1 MKNPKLYQPVS
12 YKKIIFLAASVF
24 LLIASCKNKDD
35 KNSTAAA
42 AAEQP
47 KDYTVLE
54 LSPRH
59 AVLNTDFPASIQGQQ
74 NIDIRPKID
83 GYVEKIYVDEGS
95 IVKKGQLLFSISAPQ
110 YEQDVRTAEAGIL
123 TAQADVST
131 AKMQVV
137 KVKPLV
143 DKDIISHYELESAQY
158 TLQSKQAMLAQARA
172 TLSNARVNLGYTHIS
187 SPVSGVVGS
196 LPYRLGSLVS
206 GTTTEPLTTVY
217 NTGNVFAYFSVN
229 EKQLLN
235 FTRNSKGNTF
245 KEKIQSMPNVS
256 LLLSDG
262 SKYAYEGKI
271 ETVNGLINSATG
283 SADTRAVFSNPKGL
297 IRSGNSATVRIPLSL
312 DSAILVPQSAT
323 YELQDK
329 RFVNVLDKGN
339 KIKSTPIE
347 VMQNTPGQFYVVQSG
362 LNKGD
367 KIVLEGAG
375 TLKDGSEIKP
385 KAADTNSI
393 YQDLK

>member
-1 MKNPKLYQPVS
+1 MKNPKLYQLVFH
-12 YKKIIFLAASVF
+12 KQFIFLVAVF
-24 LLIASCKNKDD
+24 LLAASCKNKGD
-35 KNSTAAA
+35 KNSMAAA
-42 AAEQP
+42 ADQP

-54 LSPRH
+54 LSPRK

-74 NIDIRPKID
+74 NIEIRPKID

-110 YEQDVRTAEAGIL
+110 YEEDVRTAEAGIL
-123 TAQADVST
+123 TAQADVSS
-131 AKMQVV
+131 AKMEVE

-143 DKDIISHYELESAQY
+143 DKNIISHYELESAQY
-158 TLQSKQAMLAQARA
+158 TLQSKQALLSQAKA
-172 TLSNARVNLGYTHIS
+172 TLSNARINLGYTRIS
-187 SPVSGVVGS
+187 SPVSGIIGS
-196 LPYRLGSLVS
+196 LPYKLGSLVS
-206 GTTTEPLTTVY
+206 GTTTDPLTTVY

-245 KEKIQSMPNVS
+245 EEKIQSMPKVS

-283 SADTRAVFSNPKGL
+283 SADTRAVFINPKGL
-297 IRSGNSATVRIPLSL
+297 IRSGSSATVRIPLTL

-339 KIKSTPIE
+339 KVKSVAIE
-347 VMQNTPGQFYVVQSG
+347 VMQNTPGQFYVVQTG
-362 LNKGD
+362 LSKGD
-367 KIVLEGAG
+367 KIILEGAG
-375 TLKDGSEIKP
+375 TLKEGTQVKP
-385 KAADTNSI
+385 KEADENSI

>member
-1 MKNPKLYQPVS
+1 MKNYKLYQQAS
-12 YKKIIFLAASVF
+12 HKKIILFAASVF
-24 LLIASCKNKDD
+24 LLIASCKNKSD
-35 KNSTAAA
+35 KNSMTAAD
-42 AAEQP
+42 QP

-59 AVLNTDFPASIQGQQ
+59 VVLNTDFPASIQGQQ
-74 NIDIRPKID
+74 NIEIRPKID

-95 IVKKGQLLFSISAPQ
+95 IVRKGQLLFTISAPQ
-110 YEQDVRTAEAGIL
+110 YEEDVRTAEAGIL
-123 TAQADVST
+123 TAQADVSS

-143 DKDIISHYELESAQY
+143 DKNIISHYELESAQY
-158 TLQSKQAMLAQARA
+158 TLQSKLAALAQAKA
-172 TLSNARVNLGYTHIS
+172 TLSNARINLGYTHIS

-196 LPYRLGSLVS
+196 LPYKLGSLVS
-206 GTTTEPLTTVY
+206 GTTTDPLTTVY
-217 NTGNVFAYFSVN
+217 NTGNVFAYFAVN

-245 KEKIQSMPNVS
+245 EQKINNMPNVS
-256 LLLSDG
+256 LLLADG

-283 SADTRAVFSNPKGL
+283 SANTRAVFSNPKGL
-297 IRSGNSATVRIPLSL
+297 IRSGNSATVRIPLTL
-312 DSAILVPQSAT
+312 DTAILVPQSAT

-329 RFVNVLDKGN
+329 RFVNVIDKGN
-339 KIKSTPIE
+339 KVKSTPIE
-347 VMQNTPGQFYVVQSG
+347 IMQNTPGQFYVVQSG

-375 TLKDGSEIKP
+375 TLKDGTAIKP
-385 KAADTNSI
+385 KAADANSI